1 MLRKY
6 IEIRLLF
13 IHCSENYA
21 LYSGENTQKQHILFT
36 LHSQCGIII
45 IKLDKKFN
53 FITSNKILN
62 MRRWSE

>member
-21 LYSGENTQKQHILFT
+21 LYLGENIQKQHILFT
-36 LHSQCGIII
+36 IHSLCVIIS
-45 IKLDKKFN
+45 IKLDKKLN